1 VAVGQQTTPGG
12 PVPIAELSVDGGAS
26 WQQVPLSSPGP
37 DTTFTALTADS
48 GGFATVAESGAPG
61 QQQIAAWTSA
71 AGTSWPSVP
80 IGGVTGA
87 TSGGSDQ
94 VSALASSGQTVIA
107 IGSRATQSN
116 HEVFTVTRPA
126 G

>member
-1 VAVGQQTTPGG
+1 M
-12 PVPIAELSVDGGAS
+12 PVAELSVDGGAS

-48 GGFATVAESGAPG
+48 GGFAAGAEFGAPG

-71 AGTSWPSVP
+71 AGTSWTPVP

-87 TSGGSDQ
+87 KPGGSDQ
-94 VSALASSGQTVIA
+94 LSALASSGNTVIA
-107 IGSRATQSN
+107 IGSIATQSSDD
-116 HEVFTVTRPA
+116 VFTVSRSA
-126 G
+126 R